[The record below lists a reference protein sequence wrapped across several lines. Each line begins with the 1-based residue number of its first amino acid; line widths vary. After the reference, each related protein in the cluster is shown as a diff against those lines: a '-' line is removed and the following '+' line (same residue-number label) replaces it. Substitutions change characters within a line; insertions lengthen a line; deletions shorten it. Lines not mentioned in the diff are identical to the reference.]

1 MRLTDTG
8 VMLCGAALFVSANAL
23 GDDSAVPPPYQPFPA
38 GYGYMEHVQALQQAT
53 NKGDRAIIRE
63 HGWKLW
69 AGIMQPD
76 AASGWPLWFTWPNT
90 KGAFTATPAEIKEAG
105 PSTSQTA
112 TLAVS
117 MKQKS
122 KSRSI
127 NVNTKGPVYPVPMQV
142 QKMFPSAMCKSGGQI
157 TVCDGRNFVNN
168 GDIMIPTESLSVE
181 LNDWIRLSKVYLAAT
196 LDKAH
201 EQKVHLLNSP

>member
-8 VMLCGAALFVSANAL
+8 VMLCGAALFVSASAL

-90 KGAFTATPAEIKEAG
+90 KGAFTARRNQG
-105 PSTSQTA
+105 
-112 TLAVS
+112 
-117 MKQKS
+117 
-122 KSRSI
+122 SRPLHQS
-127 NVNTKGPVYPVPMQV
+127 
-142 QKMFPSAMCKSGGQI
+142 
-157 TVCDGRNFVNN
+157 N
-168 GDIMIPTESLSVE
+168 GDIGRFDEAKKQEPI
-181 LNDWIRLSKVYLAAT
+181 
-196 LDKAH
+196 H
-201 EQKVHLLNSP
+201 